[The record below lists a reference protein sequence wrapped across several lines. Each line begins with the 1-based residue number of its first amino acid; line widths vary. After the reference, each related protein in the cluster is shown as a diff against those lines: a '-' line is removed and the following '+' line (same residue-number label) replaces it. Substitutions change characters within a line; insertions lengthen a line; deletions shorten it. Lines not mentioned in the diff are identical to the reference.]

1 MPKRRVFE
9 PEQLYRTDEPKS
21 VLNEEW
27 DAYEGVSRDYYALK
41 NTEPGQERNR
51 KTAIMFTRLAELQI
65 ASDRVDSFLENN
77 DKKAEGDTEELSDE
91 FSKLK
96 YDLSV
101 IGGVFRAD
109 FPKKFEADV
118 NRTLE
123 QVDRVNDIIF
133 ETTSYDY
140 DDHLRKNPLPVYFG
154 PLLTNE
160 PPLTDAQIRAAVDM
174 EREGTL
180 KGYLEENGYIAFD
193 RAVEEERI
201 KEKKP
206 FSKLFE
212 EKIAEKGY
220 DNGEN
225 NEEEVEEKLNEEQ
238 VNKRREDV
246 EEMSRGFLSR
256 YLGFSFD
263 PFSEALFDAIVAYGY
278 KTAMLFKFDG
288 KTPEEVFTEEA
299 AIEDPKEREEALN
312 NAIKNELANGTKTV
326 TYVEPEVLTDGKLAP
341 GRELLIKEDPA
352 KLQKLSDAQQK
363 YEMVLDQHLLEF
375 NNLKEEFGKTQN
387 LPKANF
393 DGKSQ
398 EGSEYYRNVT
408 SSLNN
413 CIRMLEDMKSGKRT
427 YSSDKLEGAYNA
439 FKTACDEYVK
449 NRQGTLFG
457 PITDNGKIRLGLG
470 STGSVKADNMMKEIN
485 EAAAGIS
492 SDLVVDEKGTTFN
505 RLLANQ
511 QKEYIDKMAEKG
523 LVKKQP
529 LDELENKYVTD
540 ELKKINTMEYVHQD
554 YTGRKNEK
562 YLTAARDVILGRHF
576 DIVNHGAK
584 ATKYDLARIRNFDLQ
599 VNDLSTN
606 AAFRN
611 MIDKQGV
618 KETTK
623 KWPEVEKNTDFL
635 RSQIRENLN
644 NSMVEKGTS
653 PFSGAPYTE
662 PLTVAEYVSGITS
675 KKYRADVKPDNIDAE
690 EKIRSLAN
698 DPDGLDGAYNRM
710 TEVLTGKLLLEND
723 KFGKE
728 FVNNM
733 ASDEKINDI
742 AVYDQLK
749 FVTKQL
755 LVQNHV
761 LEGKKISKA
770 LNQLESG
777 KLGEDLVNSVKEVY
791 KNEQKKR
798 KETELNIKAEDLNVD
813 KKLKDAGLTMT
824 EAQYEKKQ
832 EVRATQ
838 NPYIQE
844 GREELNKL
852 SGMGKGF
859 MKEGGEEVDQ
869 EKIQTIIKAVTAE
882 YVFRNR
888 DKFPTKESIDKMEKS
903 FYQNKEAK
911 AGILFLADQKTGAE
925 LADIIRTNSFS
936 KELSGAMDKIKET
949 AGKTFEPISKEL
961 REQRPDLV
969 TKRYEEIKDAKNV
982 LKVVDKS
989 KEVKMPEHLKAE
1001 APKAE
1006 KAAQAGGPKLG

>member
-1 MPKRRVFE
+1 MPKRRVFD
-9 PEQLYRTDEPKS
+9 PEQLYSMDEPKS

-96 YDLSV
+96 HDLSV

-123 QVDRVNDIIF
+123 QVDRVNTIIF

-140 DDHLRKNPLPVYFG
+140 DDHLRENPLPVYFG

-193 RAVEEERI
+193 RTVEEERI

-263 PFSEALFDAIVAYGY
+263 PFTEALFDAIVAYGY
-278 KTAMLFKFDG
+278 KTAMMFKFDG

-312 NAIKNELANGTKTV
+312 NAIKNELASGTKTV
-326 TYVEPEVLTDGKLAP
+326 TFVEPEVLTDGKLAP
-341 GRELLIKEDPA
+341 GRELLIREDPV
-352 KLQKLSDAQQK
+352 KLQRLYDAQQK
-363 YEMVLDQHLLEF
+363 YEMVLDQHLKEF
-375 NNLKEEFGKTQN
+375 GNLKEEFGKTQE

-408 SSLNN
+408 SALNT
-413 CIRMLEDMKSGKRT
+413 CIRMLEDMKSGKQQ

-439 FKTACDEYVK
+439 FITSCEQYVK

-457 PITDNGKIRLGLG
+457 PITDNGKLRLALG
-470 STGSVKADNMMKEIN
+470 AEGADKAYKMMKEVN
-485 EAAAGIS
+485 EAAAEIS

-511 QKEYIDKMAEKG
+511 QKEYIDKLAEKG
-523 LVKKQP
+523 VFKTLPPEEV
-529 LDELENKYVTD
+529 ENKYVTE
-540 ELKKINTMEYVHQD
+540 ELKKINVAD
-554 YTGRKNEK
+554 YIHRNYSGKKNEK
-562 YLTAARDVILGRHF
+562 YMTAARDVIIGRHF

-584 ATKYDLARIRNFDLQ
+584 ATKHDLARIRDFNMQ
-599 VNDLSTN
+599 VNSLSN
-606 AAFRN
+606 NSAFRN
-611 MIDKQGV
+611 MIDKYGV
-618 KETTK
+618 RETTK

-635 RSQIRENLN
+635 RTQIKENLDN
-644 NSMVEKGTS
+644 LMVEKGTS
-653 PFSGAPYTE
+653 PFSGEPYTE
-662 PLTVAEYVSGITS
+662 PLTIAEYVSGITS
-675 KKYRADVKPDNIDAE
+675 KRYRADVKPDNIDAE

-698 DPDGLDGAYNRM
+698 DPDELNKAYDRM
-710 TEVLTGKLLLEND
+710 TDVLTSKLLLEND

-733 ASDEKINDI
+733 ASDEKINDV

-749 FVTKQL
+749 YVTKQL

-761 LEGKKISKA
+761 LEGKKVSKA

-791 KNEQKKR
+791 KNEQKRR

-813 KKLKDAGLTMT
+813 KKLKDAGLTLT

-838 NPYIQE
+838 NPYVQE

-852 SGMGKGF
+852 SGMCKGF

-869 EKIQTIIKAVTAE
+869 EKIQTIVKAVTAD
-882 YVFRNR
+882 YVSRNR

-936 KELSGAMDKIKET
+936 KELSGAMDKLKET

-969 TKRYEEIKDAKNV
+969 TKRYEEIKEAKSV
-982 LKVVDKS
+982 LKAVDKS

>member
-9 PEQLYRTDEPKS
+9 PEHLYRMDEPKS

-27 DAYEGVSRDYYALK
+27 EAYEGVSRDYYKLK
-41 NTEPGQERNR
+41 NTESGLERNR
-51 KTAIMFTRLAELQI
+51 KTAIMFTRLAKLQI
-65 ASDRVDSFLENN
+65 ASDRVDLFLENS

-101 IGGVFRAD
+101 IGGVFSSD
-109 FPKKFEADV
+109 FPSKFEADV

-133 ETTSYDY
+133 QTTSYDY
-140 DDHLRKNPLPVYFG
+140 DDHLRDDPLPVYFG

-193 RAVEEERI
+193 RTVEEERI

-263 PFSEALFDAIVAYGY
+263 PFSEAVFDTIIAYGY
-278 KTAMLFKFDG
+278 NLGLMFKFDG
-288 KTPEEVFTEEA
+288 KSPEEVFTEEA

-312 NAIKNELANGTKTV
+312 DAIKNELANGTKTV
-326 TYVEPEVLTDGKLAP
+326 TYVEPEVLTDGKLVQ
-341 GRELLIKEDPA
+341 GRELLIREDPA

-375 NNLKEEFGKTQN
+375 NNLKEEFGKTQDI
-387 LPKANF
+387 PKANF

-408 SSLNN
+408 SRLNN
-413 CIRMLEDMKSGKRT
+413 CIRMLEDMKSGKKT
-427 YSSDKLEGAYNA
+427 YSSDMLEGAYNA

-505 RLLANQ
+505 RLLVNQ

-813 KKLKDAGLTMT
+813 KKLKDAGLTLT
-824 EAQYEKKQ
+824 EGQYEKKQ

-936 KELSGAMDKIKET
+936 KELSGAMDKLKET

>member
-1 MPKRRVFE
+1 MPKRRVFD
-9 PEQLYRTDEPKS
+9 PEHLYGMDEPKS

-27 DAYEGVSRDYYALK
+27 DAYEGVSRDYYKLK
-41 NTEPGQERNR
+41 NTQSGLERNQ

-65 ASDRVDSFLENN
+65 ASDRVDFFLENN

-96 YDLSV
+96 YDLSM
-101 IGGVFRAD
+101 IGGVFSSD

-123 QVDRVNDIIF
+123 QVERVNDIIF
-133 ETTSYDY
+133 QTTSYDY
-140 DDHLRKNPLPVYFG
+140 DDHLRNDPLPVYFG
-154 PLLTNE
+154 PLLTND

-193 RAVEEERI
+193 RTVEEERI

-225 NEEEVEEKLNEEQ
+225 NEEEVEEKLTEEQ
-238 VNKRREDV
+238 VNQRREEV
-246 EEMSRGFLSR
+246 NNSFTEFLRKFLESVD
-256 YLGFSFD
+256 SFGV
-263 PFSEALFDAIVAYGY
+263 L
-278 KTAMLFKFDG
+278 KTIKLYADNLSNMIMFDG
-288 KTPEEVFTEEA
+288 KTAGELFKDEVLT
-299 AIEDPKEREEALN
+299 EDPVERE
-312 NAIKNELANGTKTV
+312 KQFDELIQKEIDKGEKQV
-326 TYVEPEVLTDGKLAP
+326 SILQPEVLTDGKVVP
-341 GRELLIKEDPA
+341 GKPLVIQDSKQN
-352 KLQKLSDAQQK
+352 LQELSDNYHT
-363 YEMVLDQHLLEF
+363 YEAVLDKHLLEF
-375 NNLKEEFGKTQN
+375 NSLKEEFGKTQD

-393 DGKSQ
+393 DGKKQ
-398 EGSEYYRNVT
+398 EGSEYYRDMT
-408 SSLNN
+408 GKLQN
-413 CIRMLEDMKSGKRT
+413 CITMLEEMKSGKRS
-427 YSSDKLEGAYNA
+427 YSSDMIEGAYNA
-439 FKTACDEYVK
+439 FKQSCETYFEK
-449 NRQGTLFG
+449 RKGTLFG
-457 PITDNGKIRLGLG
+457 PVTDSGKIRLGLSQNG
-470 STGSVKADNMMKEIN
+470 SSKVDRMVKEVGAASEKIKSDVVVKE
-485 EAAAGIS
+485 
-492 SDLVVDEKGTTFN
+492 DGTTFN
-505 RLLANQ
+505 QLLVNE
-511 QKEYIDKMAEKG
+511 KKDYIKSIEDKSIVERKPERAIETQ
-523 LVKKQP
+523 LA
-529 LDELENKYVTD
+529 TD
-540 ELKKINTMEYVHQD
+540 ELKTISTFDYSMLD
-554 YTGRKNEK
+554 YTGMKNAK
-562 YLTAARDVILGRHF
+562 YLDAAKNVILGRHF
-576 DIVNHGAK
+576 DIVNHGA
-584 ATKYDLARIRNFDLQ
+584 AADFNDVNRIRNFETE
-599 VNDLSTN
+599 VNNLAGNS
-606 AAFRN
+606 AFRN
-611 MIDKQGV
+611 MIDKEGV

-623 KWPEVEKNTDFL
+623 KWPEVEKNTTFL
-635 RSQIRENLN
+635 RQQIQENLN
-644 NSMVEKGTS
+644 GLMVEKGNS
-653 PFSGAPYTE
+653 PFTGEPYTE
-662 PLTVAEYVSGITS
+662 NLTIDEYVAGITS
-675 KKYRADVKPDNIDAE
+675 KRYRADAKPDRLDAE
-690 EKIRSLAN
+690 EKLQSIAN
-698 DPDGLDGAYNRM
+698 NPEELDKAYDRM
-710 TEVLTGKLLLEND
+710 TNVITSKLLLEND

-733 ASDEKINDI
+733 AANEKINDV

-749 FVTKQL
+749 HVTKQL

-770 LNQLESG
+770 LDQLESG

-813 KKLKDAGLTMT
+813 KKLKDAGLTLT
-824 EAQYEKKQ
+824 EGQYEKKQ

-838 NPYIQE
+838 NSYIQE

-882 YVFRNR
+882 YVYRNR

-936 KELSGAMDKIKET
+936 RELSGAMDKLKET

-969 TKRYEEIKDAKNV
+969 TKRYEEIKEAKSV
-982 LKVVDKS
+982 LKAVDKS

-1001 APKAE
+1001 APKTE